1 MPMVSCQSRYMV
13 IARACLFNVIEER
26 ILNLQ
31 ILQRHSYHAWF
42 GVILLLFSVLQ
53 DLLNTPDKLT

>member
-1 MPMVSCQSRYMV
+1 MV